1 MSLPILICLL
11 AIAADVV
18 ALGFA
23 VAMDTPPGTL
33 ALLLIAH
40 LAACQLFAQSAANL
54 LPPRYRQKGRK
65 GYEAV
70 GFVFGS
76 VVFVPVLAMTGFL
89 ASLIPALCHQ
99 RAGAPPALWLHPREA
114 RLPTHAAEPRGKN
127 AFVWAG
133 SLAGTL
139 QNAADPNK
147 RIAALIAT
155 LSIKGQD
162 AVPLWRWALKDPE
175 DEVRLLAYAL
185 LNRKE
190 KAIEARIRNTQI
202 ELEKT
207 SAENSFALHKALAHD
222 FWELSQL
229 AKVRSSTQLSLCARA
244 REQAEAALV
253 HTDSDGGLRLLLG
266 RILLAEGQFE
276 ASGVA
281 LLKACNM
288 GVDARQIEPLL
299 AEIAF
304 NTGQYSNIKGHIR
317 KAGSSRST
325 SLVGTAAWYWEGKT
339 HEAAAV

>member
-1 MSLPILICLL
+1 MSLSIFICLV
-11 AIAADVV
+11 AIAGDFLLLGVSV
-18 ALGFA
+18 AS
-23 VAMDTPPGTL
+23 DHPPETL
-33 ALLLIAH
+33 VWMLIAH
-40 LAACQLFAQSAANL
+40 LAACQLFSQSVVRV
-54 LPPRYRQKGRK
+54 LPPHYRRK
-65 GYEAV
+65 SQEAA

-76 VVFVPVLAMTGFL
+76 IVFVPVLAMTGFL
-89 ASLIPALCHQ
+89 ASLIPALGRQ
-99 RAGAPPALWLHPREA
+99 RAGLLPALWLHPREA

-127 AFVWAG
+127 TFVMAG

-139 QNAADPNK
+139 QNASDPNK

-202 ELEKT
+202 ELAKV
-207 SAENSFALHKALAHD
+207 SAKDSYPLHKALAHD

-229 AKVRSSTQLSLCARA
+229 AKARSSTQLSLCARA
-244 REQAEAALV
+244 REQAEAALI
-253 HTDSDGGLRLLLG
+253 HTDRDGGLRFLLG
-266 RILLAEGQFE
+266 RILLAEGQFQA
-276 ASGVA
+276 ASET
-281 LLKACNM
+281 LKQACHM

-304 NTGQYSNIKGHIR
+304 NTGQYSDIKGHIK
-317 KAGSSRST
+317 KAGLSRST
-325 SLVGTAAWYWEGKT
+325 SVVGDAARYWEGNT
-339 HEAAAV
+339 REAAAV